1 MIWRKKIEML
11 FDVDIKLVKTLMREQ
26 HVGARDLIVKSTA
39 VGPNEV
45 TFVSAKS
52 MRGLDFVKELEA
64 KLPKVTLEWGD
75 EDEDDEED
83 QGDLGDEEELGE
95 EEEDDLGDED
105 DEELED

>member
-1 MIWRKKIEML
+1 ML
-11 FDVDIKLVKTLMREQ
+11 FDVDMKLVKTLMREQ
-26 HVGARDLIVKSTA
+26 HVGARDLIVKPTA

-52 MRGLDFVKELEA
+52 MRGLEFVKELEA

-75 EDEDDEED
+75 EEEEEED
-83 QGDLGDEEELGE
+83 ALGEEGDEELEE
-95 EEEDDLGDED
+95 EEEDDLGDEE

>member
-1 MIWRKKIEML
+1 ML

-52 MRGLDFVKELEA
+52 MRGLEFVKELEA

-75 EDEDDEED
+75 EDEDEDEEQGDLSDEEEVGDEED
-83 QGDLGDEEELGE
+83 
-95 EEEDDLGDED
+95 EDDLGDEELEEE